1 MLKANK
7 VLQKVFKKSGKKP
20 SPEKNSKRDDGQ
32 YFESKACTY
41 LKQQGLKLK
50 ARNVNFPT
58 GEIDLI
64 MLDGAQL
71 VFVEVR
77 FRQHKEFGGAA
88 ASVDWHKQNKL
99 IKTAQLYLQQ
109 QFGNQPPSCRFDVI
123 AIEGTKAQ
131 FEVSWIKN
139 AIS

>member
-1 MLKANK
+1 MPKASK
-7 VLQKVFKKSGKKP
+7 VLNKLFKKPRST
-20 SPEKNSKRDDGQ
+20 SHKNSKREDGQ
-32 YFESKACTY
+32 YFEEQACVY

-50 ARNVNFPT
+50 SRNVSFST

-64 MLDGAQL
+64 MTDEKQL

-77 FRQHKEFGGAA
+77 FRQHNKFGGAA
-88 ASVDWHKQNKL
+88 ASVDYRKQTKL
-99 IKTAQLYLQQ
+99 IKTAQLYLQK

-123 AIEGTKAQ
+123 AIEGDKQ
-131 FEVSWIKN
+131 NFKVDWIKN

>member
-7 VLQKVFKKSGKKP
+7 VLRKVFKKSAP
-20 SPEKNSKRDDGQ
+20 DKNSKRDDGQ
-32 YFESKACTY
+32 YFETKACAY
-41 LKQQGLKLK
+41 LKQQGLKLM

-64 MLDGAQL
+64 MQDGAQL

-123 AIEGTKAQ
+123 AIEGSKAQ

>member
-1 MLKANK
+1 MPKASK
-7 VLQKVFKKSGKKP
+7 VLNKLFKKP
-20 SPEKNSKRDDGQ
+20 SSTSHKNSKREDGQ
-32 YFESKACTY
+32 YFEEQACVY

-50 ARNVNFPT
+50 SRNVSFST

-64 MLDGAQL
+64 MTDEKQL

-77 FRQHKEFGGAA
+77 FRQHNKFGGAA
-88 ASVDWHKQNKL
+88 ASVDYRKQTKL
-99 IKTAQLYLQQ
+99 IKTAQLYLQK

-123 AIEGTKAQ
+123 AIEGDKQ
-131 FEVSWIKN
+131 NFKVDWIKN